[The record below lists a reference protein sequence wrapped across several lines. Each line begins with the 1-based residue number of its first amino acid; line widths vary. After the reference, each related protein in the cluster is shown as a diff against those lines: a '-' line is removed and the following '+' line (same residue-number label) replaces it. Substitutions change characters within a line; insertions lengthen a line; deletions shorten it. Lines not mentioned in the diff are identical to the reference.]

1 MIVVSVLVGFLAA
14 VLLLSTA
21 SDVVSVLRLALRR
34 PPRSV
39 QRSPAPLPPLPR
51 LLFLVPAHNEERMIE
66 SCVRSLLDMR
76 FPAEHFSVVVVADN
90 CTDRTIEF
98 ARAAGARSLER
109 HDRALPGK
117 PRALAWALTQ
127 VPIREFDS
135 VVIIDADTVVDPGFA
150 AALGQAA
157 TPIAERAFQAYF
169 DVRNP
174 DDTLL
179 TRMATVLAAANYRFA
194 YALKRNAGVNAP
206 LLGNGM
212 CIGTKVLA
220 EHGWKAFTIAEDW
233 ELYALYT
240 TQGVPIESLTTAH
253 LYAQEARSLEQSSTQ
268 RRRWTAGKL
277 TVVWRHIGRLLAS
290 SKIGLAQKLD
300 ALAELTGP
308 GPVVH
313 LGLVIVAAALTA
325 ILRPPGTGWLL
336 LALAASVVRP
346 ALYTVAGLTVQR
358 EPVRAVLAFVFLP
371 LYLVW
376 RLGAVVAALGQVG
389 DKPWVRTARD

>member
-1 MIVVSVLVGFLAA
+1 MIAISFLVGLLAA
-14 VLLLSTA
+14 VLLLPTVADLLSL
-21 SDVVSVLRLALRR
+21 LRLAFTRR
-34 PPRSV
+34 RQV
-39 QRSPAPLPPLPR
+39 RHSPAPLPR
-51 LLFLVPAHNEERMIE
+51 LLFLVPAHNEEGMIE
-66 SCVRSLLDMR
+66 SCVRSLLDLR
-76 FPAEHFSVVVVADN
+76 YPAEHFSVVVVADN
-90 CTDRTIEF
+90 CTDRTAEL
-98 ARAAGARSLER
+98 ARAAGGRALER

-127 VPIREFDS
+127 LPIHEFDS
-135 VVIIDADTVVDPGFA
+135 VVIIDADTVVDRGFA
-150 AALGQAA
+150 AALAQAA
-157 TPIAERAFQAYF
+157 PIAGRAFQAYF

-174 DDTLL
+174 ADTLL

-194 YALKRNAGVNAP
+194 YALKRHAGMNAP

-240 TQGVPIESLTTAH
+240 TQGVPIESLATAH

-277 TVVWRHIGRLLAS
+277 TVVWRHIGGLLAS
-290 SKIGLAQKLD
+290 GKIGLAQKLD

-325 ILRPPGTGWLL
+325 VLRLPGTDWLL

-358 EPVRAVLAFVFLP
+358 EPLRAVLAFAFLP